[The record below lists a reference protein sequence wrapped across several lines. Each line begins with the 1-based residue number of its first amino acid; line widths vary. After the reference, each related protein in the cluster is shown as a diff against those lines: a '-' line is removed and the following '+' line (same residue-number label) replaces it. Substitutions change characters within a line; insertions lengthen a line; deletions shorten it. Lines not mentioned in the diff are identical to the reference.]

1 MELVGSSLVPQVLR
15 NVNSKGR
22 FHEKKLLF
30 FWILSK
36 LPPLPPS
43 PPIWTTCTT
52 FSNVEIQELK
62 VSLGLHKDAIY
73 IT

>member
-1 MELVGSSLVPQVLR
+1 MRALGKVSWGKTAVFLEFVQITSP
-15 NVNSKGR
+15 
-22 FHEKKLLF
+22 
-30 FWILSK
+30 
-36 LPPLPPS
+36 PPL
-43 PPIWTTCTT
+43 IWTTCTT